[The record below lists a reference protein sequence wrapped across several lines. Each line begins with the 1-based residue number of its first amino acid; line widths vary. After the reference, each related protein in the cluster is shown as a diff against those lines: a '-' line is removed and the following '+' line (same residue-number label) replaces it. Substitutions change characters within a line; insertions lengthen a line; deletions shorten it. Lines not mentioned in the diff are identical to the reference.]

1 MRKLL
6 EQNSNRIYKK
16 GMDMAFQRS
25 TCIRDALLAM
35 YREAAAKMSAYPRLP
50 DGSTP
55 DAIKATPEWGK
66 NKEAFDLAS
75 VNFRDFNK
83 AYVKRFAAEIRAEH
97 SAKFRSS

>member
-1 MRKLL
+1 
-6 EQNSNRIYKK
+6 
-16 GMDMAFQRS
+16 MDMAFQRS

-66 NKEAFDLAS
+66 NKEAFVLLFLGLAPIS
-75 VNFRDFNK
+75 GTSLDKLGKKKMFRPT
-83 AYVKRFAAEIRAEH
+83 VKTNC
-97 SAKFRSS
+97 